1 VATLSEDA
9 LHRLEGHRQI
19 EQLAYRYAIAVDS
32 RDLASLGDLFVADVG
47 AGIDSR
53 ERDKSHQEGAA
64 RGRGPLVDW
73 YRRSLTR
80 FGMSIHSVTNHRIE
94 FVDDARATGIVY
106 CRVEMEVGDEWIV
119 QAIQYQDRYVS
130 EAGSWYFEF
139 RKHLTWYSL
148 DARSVPLGDAPVT
161 FPPEYRGRGALP
173 SSLPTWQ
180 QFWEAASGPPS

>member
-1 VATLSEDA
+1 VAALSEDA
-9 LHRLEGHRQI
+9 LGRLEGHRQI

-53 ERDKSHQEGAA
+53 ERDKTYHEGSP

-94 FVDDARATGIVY
+94 FIDDVRATGIVY
-106 CRVEMEVGDEWIV
+106 CRVEMAVADEWIV
-119 QAIQYQDRYVS
+119 QAIQYQDRYIS
-130 EAGSWYFEF
+130 EGGVWYFDY

-161 FPPEYRGRGALP
+161 FPPEYRGHGVLP
-173 SSLPTWQ
+173 ADSPTWQ
-180 QFWEAASGPPS
+180 QFWRDAANTAS